1 MKYEPSDFYC
11 MKCGRKGL
19 PVQRPEAKKREAFHR
34 KKLYCYNCKTEVNHI
49 ECKNQFEVEEFKIN
63 FTEGIYL
70 QEVKE
75 SLEVCKNG

>member
-19 PVQRPEAKKREAFHR
+19 PVQRPEAKES
-34 KKLYCYNCKTEVNHI
+34 LLDEVVTNNKTEVNHI
-49 ECKNQFEVEEFKIN
+49 ECKNQFEVEEFKTN
-63 FTEGIYL
+63 FAEGAYL

-75 SLEVCKNG
+75 SLEVCNNG